1 MSGPLYVPVL
11 PARRHATAA
20 YRNLSP
26 AVQSDVIPLWN
37 LPPRHGTASDVLAAF
52 MRREARDVS
61 KAQRHHPAWIDLPLA
76 DETQLRLFAPVLR
89 DLGETSVLRPV
100 TGPGRPEH
108 QQAVALEVARR
119 SASGVGI
126 RVALPGEWDED
137 RTQSVRELL
146 ARLDPADEADLL
158 LDLGAVRGD
167 RPDAGK
173 EALRALDALIP
184 LTPWR
189 TSAVL
194 GGGFPEVTAQ
204 MLEQGLHAEPRT
216 DWHTWQELAESS
228 RSHTP
233 LLSYGDYG
241 IQPARAIGREP
252 ASGKGGPA
260 WGVLRYTTAE
270 SFVLGKVLGRG
281 EDRIAVNRAA
291 ARQFLELPDF
301 RGPAASAGESWLRD
315 CAHGHGPT
323 GTGNAS
329 DWLRVG
335 NIQHMTYVVRS
346 LHPQP
351 GSIPPTGPLS

>member
-20 YRNLSP
+20 YRSLSP
-26 AVQSDVIPLWN
+26 AVQGTVIPLWN
-37 LPPRHGTASDVLAAF
+37 LPPRHRLGPDALTVF
-52 MRREARDVS
+52 VRREAHDVS
-61 KAQRHHPAWIDLPLA
+61 RVQRHHPAWVDAPFA
-76 DETQLRLFAPVLR
+76 DEIQMRVFASVLA
-89 DLGETSVLRPV
+89 DLGEMSALRPV
-100 TGPGRPEH
+100 TGPDRPEQ
-108 QQAVALEVARR
+108 QQAMALELARR

-126 RVALPGEWDED
+126 RLALAGEWDD
-137 RTQSVRELL
+137 SRIQAVRELL
-146 ARLDPADEADLL
+146 ARLDPADEVDLL
-158 LDLGAVRGD
+158 LDLGAVRSD

-173 EALRALDALIP
+173 ETMRALDALIP

-194 GGGFPEVTAQ
+194 AGGFPEVTAQ
-204 MLEQGLHAEPRT
+204 MLEQGLRAEPRT
-216 DWHTWQELAESS
+216 DWSTWNELSS
-228 RSHTP
+228 SGRSYVP

-252 ASGKGGPA
+252 ASGSGGPP

-270 SFVLGKVLGRG
+270 SFVLAKVLGRG

-291 ARQFLELPDF
+291 ARQLLELPDF
-301 RGPAASAGESWLRD
+301 RGATAGAGESWLRD

-335 NIQHMTYVVRS
+335 NAQHMTYVARS
-346 LHPQP
+346 LGVRPGPQAP
-351 GSIPPTGPLS
+351 GSPLG